1 MSAKVIKM
9 ELKQLNNQDI
19 KTEKEKEKKKLSFL
33 AGCIVGDELYFSS
46 WMDRGFYKMNLQTGQ
61 CIPLGVF
68 GKETESVLLYSQAV
82 YFENTIW
89 LIPAYAQ
96 NIVKINLETL
106 KIEYLNLPE
115 NGKEI
120 LGKNDIQY
128 SKFKCCY
135 KEGTSELWLAPLG
148 YNMFLKVDMR
158 TNQITEYSELRKRL
172 AFKDGMNH
180 FSDACMVEDKVWFCP
195 RDGEELVIFDTKT
208 GEFQY
213 RKWEHAAKN
222 YRTVRNYKD
231 QAVFLPQAA
240 PKDILLISQNTY
252 KERTI
257 SIDVE
262 WETRTDFM
270 YLVAD
275 VIGRQL
281 LLAPYQAHE
290 YVVIDLE
297 SGEIQA
303 DTKLYKYAEDMLWG
317 PQQYQN
323 SIRNGTKIIYTSDST
338 DTPLM
343 MLDLESNRVSYLEK
357 IVEWDI
363 YRNFLINLIKKDK
376 NDFLKYVNLERDT
389 ILEQELPLSIY
400 CSELSFLFGK
410 KVNDMH
416 SGETIGER
424 ILSNVE

>member
-1 MSAKVIKM
+1 M

-68 GKETESVLLYSQAV
+68 GKETESALLYSQAV
-82 YFENTIW
+82 YFENTVW

-96 NIVKINLETL
+96 NVVKIDLKTM

-120 LGKNDIQY
+120 LGKNGIRY

-135 KEGTSELWLAPLG
+135 KEGASELWLAPLG

-172 AFKDGMNH
+172 AFKDGMNY
-180 FSDACMVEDKVWFCP
+180 FSDACMVEDKLWFCP
-195 RDGEELVIFDTKT
+195 RDGEELVIFDTQT

-213 RKWEHAAKN
+213 RKWEHAEKN
-222 YRTVRNYKD
+222 YRTVRTYKD
-231 QAVFLPQAA
+231 QVVFLPQAD

-297 SGEIQA
+297 SGEIQT
-303 DTKLYKYAEDMLWG
+303 DTKLYKYAEDMSWG
-317 PQQYQN
+317 PQQFQN
-323 SIRNGTKIIYTSDST
+323 SIRYGTKIIYTSDSINM
-338 DTPLM
+338 PLM
-343 MLDLESNRVSYLEK
+343 MLDLENNRVSYLEK

-376 NDFLKYVNLERDT
+376 NDFLKYVNLERDI

-400 CSELSFLFGK
+400 CSELSFLLDK
-410 KVNDMH
+410 KVNDMY